1 MINLDKEDK
10 IFIKLFIAAIVILI
24 TTTVISNISYE
35 FLCELGKFCNF
46 IFSSFVTIVIFCII
60 TEKILHIISK
70 NSSKKVVEKILAIIG
85 IIFCLIVPFFIEDIM
100 SEDWLK
106 VFGMVSIVILG
117 FLITYIGWKTIDYK
131 SKE

>member
-1 MINLDKEDK
+1 M
-10 IFIKLFIAAIVILI
+10 
-24 TTTVISNISYE
+24 
-35 FLCELGKFCNF
+35 
-46 IFSSFVTIVIFCII
+46 TIVIFCII